1 MISIQIA
8 DYFIIKNDSSDKNFN
23 ILNLIIWVL
32 GFVLYRFLM
41 SFDFVLGS
49 TFLVMLIVC
58 TVTAL
63 ANIAAKKLLKK

>member
-1 MISIQIA
+1 MH
-8 DYFIIKNDSSDKNFN
+8 YFIIKNDSSDKNFN

-63 ANIAAKKLLKK
+63 ANIAVKKLCKK